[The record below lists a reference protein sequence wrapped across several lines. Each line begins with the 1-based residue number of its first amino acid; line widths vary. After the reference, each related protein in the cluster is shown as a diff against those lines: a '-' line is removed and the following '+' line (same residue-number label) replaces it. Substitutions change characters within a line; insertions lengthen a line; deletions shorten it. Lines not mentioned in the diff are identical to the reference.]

1 MELVHVS
8 VDNHIATV
16 VMDNPKNLNAI
27 DIPMANAISKALSD
41 CEQNDDVKVVVL
53 TGAGRAFSGGGDI
66 GYFIDEVK
74 KPRFTMAP
82 IVAAVAA
89 LPLQMKRMTKP
100 IITAVNGAAAGGG
113 ANLALAGDLIY
124 MSDKAKLLQAFVN
137 IGLAPDTGGA
147 YLLPRIIGT
156 TRAFEMFATGRPVGA
171 EEAVSIG
178 LVTAAFPADE
188 LMENVQSMAARLV
201 QGPALSYAYI
211 KKMMYASM
219 FGGFEAYMPSEVF
232 YQNSCAQ
239 SDDFEEGITAFM
251 NKRKPRFQGK

>member
-8 VDNHIATV
+8 VTDYVATI

-27 DIPMANAISKALSD
+27 DIPMAQAISKALSD
-41 CEQNDDVKVVVL
+41 CEQNEEVKVIVL

-82 IVAAVAA
+82 IVEAVAA

-113 ANLALAGDLIY
+113 ANPALAGDLIY
-124 MSDKAKLLQAFVN
+124 MSDKAKFLQAFVN

-171 EEAVSIG
+171 EEAVRIG
-178 LVTAAFPADE
+178 MVTGAFPSDT
-188 LMENVQSMAARLV
+188 LMDQVMAVAKKMT
-201 QGPALSYAYI
+201 QGPAKSYAYI
-211 KKMMYASM
+211 KKMLYASM
-219 FGGFEAYMPSEVF
+219 FTGFEAYAPTEVF

-239 SDDFEEGITAFM
+239 SADFEEGITAFM
-251 NKRKPRFQGK
+251 NKRKPVFQGK